1 MNALSKLS
9 AINIICISLLS
20 ACAAVYT
27 DASDSNHVTF
37 LNSSG
42 ESIEQLSKKASA
54 YCEQYGK
61 VASYRSSDTQM
72 VAVFDCKA
80 TRWANQALGVLASQ
94 VWLVNQA
101 CMLSESMELNR
112 LPPLLGNI

>member
-1 MNALSKLS
+1 MTMLG
-9 AINIICISLLS
+9 

-42 ESIEQLSKKASA
+42 ESIEQLTQKAAA
-54 YCEQYGK
+54 YCAQYGK
-61 VASYRSSDTQM
+61 VASYRSSDTQL

-80 TRWANQALGVLASQ
+80 MR
-94 VWLVNQA
+94 
-101 CMLSESMELNR
+101 
-112 LPPLLGNI
+112 

>member
-1 MNALSKLS
+1 MNTLTKFGVLS
-9 AINIICISLLS
+9 AFSIAILS

-42 ESIEQLSKKASA
+42 ESIEQLTQKANA
-54 YCEQYGK
+54 YCAQYGK
-61 VASYRSSDTQM
+61 VATFRSSDTQL

-80 TRWANQALGVLASQ
+80 AK
-94 VWLVNQA
+94 
-101 CMLSESMELNR
+101 
-112 LPPLLGNI
+112 

>member
-1 MNALSKLS
+1 MKVLMKSSLLSICCLS
-9 AINIICISLLS
+9 ILS

-42 ESIEQLSKKASA
+42 ESIEQLTQKASN
-54 YCEQYGK
+54 YCAQYGK
-61 VASYRSSDTQM
+61 TASFRSSDTQL

-80 TRWANQALGVLASQ
+80 AK
-94 VWLVNQA
+94 
-101 CMLSESMELNR
+101 
-112 LPPLLGNI
+112 

>member
-1 MNALSKLS
+1 MNASMKSFLLSVFF
-9 AINIICISLLS
+9 ISMLS

-42 ESIEQLSKKASA
+42 ESLEQLTLKASA
-54 YCEQYGK
+54 YCAQYGK
-61 VASYRSSDTQM
+61 TASFRSSDTSL

-80 TRWANQALGVLASQ
+80 QR
-94 VWLVNQA
+94 
-101 CMLSESMELNR
+101 
-112 LPPLLGNI
+112 